1 MSRHLNWELQTEDKL
16 CTESDET
23 KAKSNANCSKH
34 SAEPRFI
41 SVFMFHGHAF
51 RCMNAPAPLPVSFFY
66 NPFNSILNPM
76 TLLSQLLQVL
86 WETLR
91 SNNSLFYQC
100 ITWYELCLFHWQWHF
115 FSGRPF
121 FSQRNVRLDCF
132 LLMSKC
138 LQWKIKKAYLF
149 QFANSLCKFISYWKY
164 FRNSQLS
171 VTRTHACP
179 STR

>member
-121 FSQRNVRLDCF
+121 FFTAERTTWLLFVNVK
-132 LLMSKC
+132 MSSVKNKKGLFILIC
-138 LQWKIKKAYLF
+138 KQSVQIYFVLKIF
-149 QFANSLCKFISYWKY
+149 
-164 FRNSQLS
+164 
-171 VTRTHACP
+171 P
-179 STR
+179 